1 MFGNEDLI
9 HRYTRA
15 DALADGAMVDVT
27 STAKEAGI
35 RYPVA
40 LTRAAWEKC
49 VTVPPGVVCQD
60 EAGRLWDV
68 LWLLRLAIGRHDS
81 ACLVRFAVHVR
92 NDNRERTPPLVRL
105 KAVCGPGDQG
115 EPVVTVMLP
124 DED

>member
-9 HRYTRA
+9 HRYNRA
-15 DALADGAMVDVT
+15 DALADGVLVDVS
-27 STAKEAGI
+27 STAREAGI

-40 LTRAAWEKC
+40 LTRAAWERC
-49 VTVPPGVVCQD
+49 VTVLPGVVCQD

-68 LWLLRLAIGRHDS
+68 LWMLRCAIGRG
-81 ACLVRFAVHVR
+81 AGAEVRFGVHVR

-105 KAVCGPGDQG
+105 KAVFGPGDQG
-115 EPVVTVMLP
+115 EPVISVMLP